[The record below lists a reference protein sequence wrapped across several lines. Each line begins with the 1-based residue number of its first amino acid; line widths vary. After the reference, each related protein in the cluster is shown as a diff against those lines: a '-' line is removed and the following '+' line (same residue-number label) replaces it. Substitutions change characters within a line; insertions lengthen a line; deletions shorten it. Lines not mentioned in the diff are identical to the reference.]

1 MAWNVKESG
10 QSVNRQ
16 FVSPRKEN
24 GLTNCVGQKGFSL
37 LYFSSKRLNKLDFE
51 ASSYAGGFVSQY
63 ILTHLSG
70 SIVR

>member
-37 LYFSSKRLNKLDFE
+37 ILFVQKIQQI
-51 ASSYAGGFVSQY
+51 GF
-63 ILTHLSG
+63 
-70 SIVR
+70 